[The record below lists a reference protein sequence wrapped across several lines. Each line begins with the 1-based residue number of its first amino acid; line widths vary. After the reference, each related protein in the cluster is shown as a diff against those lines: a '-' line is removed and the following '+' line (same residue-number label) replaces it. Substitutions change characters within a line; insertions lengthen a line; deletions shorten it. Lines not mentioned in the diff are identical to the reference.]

1 MSYLKQGN
9 LYLFPE
15 YEKLLLIIYGL
26 WFGTSLATRKFVR
39 GIHQNYYHALWPWI
53 KSAILMV
60 AAMSKQAELL
70 KDTKLPPYFTP
81 WLHEY
86 CHFICYCLQEYPII
100 VTSNDMNEG
109 LIDADLGAGL
119 FKKRIA
125 MPGQGKRGGWRSL
138 LGFQE
143 GNKAFFLYLF
153 PKSRRDNIDAAE
165 MKALKRLTKYYL
177 TLKHAEIKVALQCGE
192 LREVTCNE
200 KRT

>member
-1 MSYLKQGN
+1 MNIYLSKA
-9 LYLFPE
+9 FT
-15 YEKLLLIIYGL
+15 GL
-26 WFGTSLATRKFVR
+26 ARRDGLTDVH
-39 GIHQNYYHALWPWI
+39 ICQ
-53 KSAILMV
+53 AIV
-60 AAMSKQAELL
+60 E
-70 KDTKLPPYFTP
+70 
-81 WLHEY
+81 
-86 CHFICYCLQEYPII
+86 
-100 VTSNDMNEG
+100 MNEG

-138 LGFQE
+138 LGFQA

-177 TLKHAEIKVALQCGE
+177 TLKHAEIKAALQCGE
-192 LREVTCNE
+192 LREVNCNE